1 MGFWGSLFGGS
12 NPTLN
17 SDMKQF
23 GQIGSFATNLG
34 ESDTS
39 KSSNYWSSLL
49 SGDAS
54 KSAKALAPQ
63 ISASKVAGQQQ
74 NKTGAEQGTRSGGT
88 AASTADTNDKT
99 RGNIT
104 KLLGSLTSSAA
115 SSLSSQGSSA
125 MNTGLSALTSQ
136 ENASQQQMQNWS
148 NSILGKGVT
157 TGVSAVE
164 SYGLGAAGGK
174 LAGQSAGK
182 SGLSTMQDYLSGANG
197 ANS

>member
-12 NPTLN
+12 NSTLN
-17 SDMKQF
+17 SDIKQF

-34 ESDTS
+34 ESSMGKAKD
-39 KSSNYWSSLL
+39 YWSSLL

-88 AASTADTNDKT
+88 AASTAATNDTT

-104 KLLGSLTSSAA
+104 KMLGSLTSSAA
-115 SSLSSQGSSA
+115 SSLGSLGSSA
-125 MNTGLSALTSQ
+125 LNTGLSALSSQ
-136 ENASQQQMQNWS
+136 ERASQEQTQNWS
-148 NSILGKGVT
+148 NSILGKAVT
-157 TGVSAVE
+157 GGVSAAT
-164 SYGLGAAGGK
+164 SYGLGAAGGA
-174 LAGQSAGK
+174 LAGTGAAK
-182 SGLSTMQDYLSGANG
+182 TGLKTMQDYTGAG
-197 ANS
+197 S

>member
-34 ESDTS
+34 ESDMS

-88 AASTADTNDKT
+88 AASAAATNDTT

-104 KLLGSLTSSAA
+104 KMLGSLTSNAA

-148 NSILGKGVT
+148 NSILGKGIT

-164 SYGLGAAGGK
+164 SYGLGAAGGA
-174 LAGQSAGK
+174 LAGQKAGK
-182 SGLSTMQDYLSGANG
+182 SGLSTMQDYLSGAN
-197 ANS
+197 N